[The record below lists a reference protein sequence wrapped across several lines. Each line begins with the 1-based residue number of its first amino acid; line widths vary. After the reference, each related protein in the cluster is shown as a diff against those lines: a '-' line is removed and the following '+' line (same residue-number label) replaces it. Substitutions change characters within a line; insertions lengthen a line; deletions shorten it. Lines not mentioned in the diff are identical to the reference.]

1 MSEDNNR
8 SITPSTGDFFSGIT
22 NRFKLILRLLADR
35 RVSPLLKLLPI
46 GSLLY
51 MFFFPDLMIG
61 PIDDAAV
68 ISFGLYLFVEL
79 SPNHVVQ
86 EHMDELTNVI
96 TGQWRELDDEE

>member
-1 MSEDNNR
+1 MSEDNDR

-35 RVSPLLKLLPI
+35 RVSLLLKLIPI

-51 MFFFPDLMIG
+51 MFLFPDLAIG
-61 PIDDAAV
+61 PIDDAAI
-68 ISFGLYLFVEL
+68 ISFGLYIFVEL
-79 SPNHVVQ
+79 CPDHIVQ

-96 TGQWRELDDEE
+96 PGQWREVDDEE